1 MGRMKTV
8 LIMLII
14 AVVLT
19 GCGGTKN
26 KAAPSAI
33 PEKYTVIDAR
43 GAEVSF
49 DAAPQKI
56 ISLIPSDTE
65 IIYALG
71 LGDRL
76 VAVSNYCNYPE
87 DAKSRNKL
95 DSGSKTNVEAIIGL
109 DPDVVVMGKMAQT
122 DAQYKQLEEAGIKLI
137 VTDAN
142 NISDTYRMIELLG
155 KTFRAEA
162 KATEIITEMKKAF
175 DGIREQVKDKTAS
188 RVYIEISPVEYGPW
202 TCGKGTFQDE
212 LLALIGAQN
221 IFGDIEGW
229 QKVSEEQVIER
240 NPDFIFTTDMYS
252 NPDPVGEILG
262 RDAWSKIT
270 AVKKQQVFLTDG
282 DRLARPG
289 PRLVDAAQELV
300 SVIYK

>member
-1 MGRMKTV
+1 MGKMKTV

-26 KAAPSAI
+26 KAASSTA
-33 PEKYTVIDAR
+33 PEIYTVIDAR
-43 GAEVSF
+43 GTEVSF
-49 DAAPQKI
+49 EAAPEKI

-65 IIYALG
+65 IIYAFG

-76 VAVSNYCNYPE
+76 IAVSDYCNYPE
-87 DAKSRNKL
+87 DAKSKKKL

-142 NISDTYRMIELLG
+142 NISETYAMIDLLG
-155 KTFRAEA
+155 KTFRAET

-188 RVYIEISPVEYGPW
+188 RVYVEISPVEYGPW

-212 LLALIGAQN
+212 LLALVGAQN

-252 NPDPVGEILG
+252 YPDPVAEILG
-262 RDAWSKIT
+262 RDAWTKIA